1 MTPILF
7 KDKNDFYAMLI
18 ELAVMLGSIFLAT
31 IGFMLGFIIAHIL

>member
-18 ELAVMLGSIFLAT
+18 ALAVMLGSIFLA